1 MGKLR
6 KLTNAVLAGQFTAL
20 LSTEL
25 LFLLNPEVPHTWTSV
40 LSVFAVFSV
49 SYGLAAG
56 AAFWIILTL
65 AEVLRGEPLQ
75 PAWLSFRVLTWLLA
89 MSLAGAAVLLWVNLV
104 NLRPFLPSETRSLLA
119 VAATVVSTAA
129 AAFFVMGLFHY
140 SFGRRGA
147 LVSYMLSIV
156 SLLAAVTLPLLLR
169 SRPAEEV
176 PIPPIPLQD
185 VPLAR
190 KVTLVGIEGASM
202 SYVLPAVAEGKL
214 PNFARLIESG
224 ASGPLRTL
232 YPTESLAIWT
242 SIATG
247 KLPRQHGLKGF
258 YRYRFPGVET
268 YFNIRPRGLDF
279 RSLDRV
285 GLVQRSVST
294 SALRKTQPFWSILS
308 GFGVDV
314 GVVRWWGSYP
324 ADEVRGFVVSEY
336 LHRQVRETPEPP
348 LPHLTH
354 PEELFSRMSADV
366 ILPDSIDETMLAQ
379 FVDTSVPLEND
390 DFPWKE
396 ELTRALADDMTYR
409 TIGSRL
415 REEYQP
421 EVFAIYFFG
430 LDVIGH
436 YFTRYQK
443 PESFG
448 DVSDAEIRRY
458 GRVVESYYRYL
469 DSILGEYMQKR
480 AENETIVI
488 LSGHGMEEISLARRI
503 LAPLSGSPHLSGIH
517 EDAPDGLLVLNG
529 PGIASGRKLTGAS
542 VVDVAP
548 TLLYLMGL
556 PLGRDM
562 DGSLLTDVLD
572 DDIKKSQPVTF
583 ISSYRNFLIESRPEG
598 WPDISPLD
606 SLPALLESVE

>member
-1 MGKLR
+1 MR
-6 KLTNAVLAGQFTAL
+6 KLTNALVAGQFTAL

-40 LSVFAVFSV
+40 LSVFGVFAVT
-49 SYGLAAG
+49 YGIAAG
-56 AAFWIILTL
+56 AAFWLLLSL
-65 AEVLRGEPLQ
+65 AEFVRGKPLR

-89 MSLAGAAVLLWVNLV
+89 LSLTAAALLLWVNLV
-104 NLRPFLPSETRSLLA
+104 NLRPYLPSETRSLLA

-147 LVSYMLSIV
+147 VASYILSAV
-156 SLLAAVTLPLLLR
+156 SLLAAVTIPLLLR
-169 SRPAEEV
+169 SRPASEA
-176 PIPPIPLQD
+176 PTPSIPLQD

-202 SYVLPAVAEGKL
+202 SYVLRAVAEGKL

-268 YFNIRPRGLDF
+268 HFSLRPRGLDF
-279 RSLDRV
+279 RTLDRL
-285 GLVQRSVST
+285 GLVQRSAST
-294 SALRKTQPFWSILS
+294 SVLRRTQPFWAILS

-324 ADEVRGFVVSEY
+324 ADEVRGFIVSEY
-336 LHRQVRETPEPP
+336 FHRQVREKFRPA
-348 LPHLTH
+348 LPRLTH
-354 PEELFSRMSADV
+354 PEELFSRMSGEV
-366 ILPDSIDETMLAQ
+366 VFPDSIDEETIAR
-379 FVDTSVPLEND
+379 FVDTSVGPEND
-390 DFPWKE
+390 DFPWKA
-396 ELTRALADDMTYR
+396 ELTRALADDLTYR
-409 TIGSRL
+409 GIGSRL
-415 REEYQP
+415 REEFQP
-421 EVFAIYFFG
+421 EVFATYYFG

-443 PESFG
+443 PERFG
-448 DVSDAEIRRY
+448 DVSDVEVRRY
-458 GRVVESYYRYL
+458 GRVVESYYRHL
-469 DSILGEYMQKR
+469 DGIVGEYMQKR
-480 AENETIVI
+480 EENETVVI
-488 LSGHGMEEISLARRI
+488 LSGHGMDELSLARRI
-503 LAPLSGSPHLSGIH
+503 VAPLSGSTHLSGIH
-517 EDAPDGLLVLNG
+517 ENAPDGLLILNG
-529 PGIASGRKLTGAS
+529 AGIASGRKLEGAS

-572 DDIKKSQPVTF
+572 DEIKKIQPVTF
-583 ISSYRNFLIESRPEG
+583 ISSYRNFLIESYSEG
-598 WPDISPLD
+598 FFLESSPLD
-606 SLPALLESVE
+606 ALPALLESAE

>member
-1 MGKLR
+1 MR
-6 KLTNAVLAGQFTAL
+6 KLTNALVAGQFTAL

-40 LSVFAVFSV
+40 LSVFATFSIT
-49 SYGLAAG
+49 YGLAAG
-56 AAFWIILTL
+56 AAFWLL
-65 AEVLRGEPLQ
+65 LSVAEFVRGERLR

-89 MSLAGAAVLLWVNLV
+89 ISLAAAAVLLWTNLV

-119 VAATVVSTAA
+119 VAATVHSTAA
-129 AAFFVMGLFHY
+129 AAFLAMGLFHY

-147 LVSYMLSIV
+147 VASYLLSTV

-169 SRPAEEV
+169 SRPAPEA
-176 PIPPIPLQD
+176 PIPPTPLQD

-190 KVTLVGIEGASM
+190 KVTLIGIEGASM
-202 SYVLPAVAEGKL
+202 SYVLRAVAEGKL

-232 YPTESLAIWT
+232 YPTESLAVWT

-268 YFNIRPRGLDF
+268 HFSLRPRGLDF
-279 RSLDRV
+279 RSLDRL
-285 GLVQRSVST
+285 GLVERSVAT
-294 SALRKTQPFWSILS
+294 AALRRTQPFWAILS
-308 GFGVDV
+308 SFGVDV

-336 LHRQVRETPEPP
+336 FHRQVREELNPP
-348 LPHLTH
+348 LPRLTY
-354 PEELFSRMSADV
+354 PEELFARMSGEV
-366 ILPDSIDETMLAQ
+366 VFPDSIDEETLAR
-379 FVDTSVPLEND
+379 FVDTSVLLENE
-390 DFPWKE
+390 DFPWKA
-396 ELTRALADDMTYR
+396 ELTRALADDLTYR
-409 TIGSRL
+409 EIGSRL
-415 REEYQP
+415 REEFQP
-421 EVFAIYFFG
+421 EVFAIYYFG

-443 PESFG
+443 PERFG
-448 DVSDAEIRRY
+448 DVSDAEVRRY
-458 GRVVESYYRYL
+458 GRVVESYYRHL
-469 DSILGEYMQKR
+469 DGIVSDYMQKR

-488 LSGHGMEEISLARRI
+488 LSGHGMDELSLAGRI

-517 EDAPDGLLVLNG
+517 ENAPDGLLILNG
-529 PGIASGRKLTGAS
+529 AGIASGRKLEGAT

-583 ISSYRNFLIESRPEG
+583 ISSYRNFLIESQPEG
-598 WPDISPLD
+598 WSFERSPLD
-606 SLPALLESVE
+606 ALPALLESVE